1 MNPRSPSLLYPILFD
16 RHPEAILATDLKATI
31 TYANPAA
38 VQVLARPPSQS
49 LLGMHIHT
57 LFSQENLP
65 ALQGFIQHAIAS
77 GEAQLFELPLPATG
91 QGPASFR
98 IMLVPQAEQTRA
110 SADLSTEAETA
121 VVQALTFYMTPV
133 KQQSPLP
140 NYLAEE
146 PAAYDI
152 NRMEHL
158 STVSQLAAS
167 ISHEV
172 RNPLSVTRGFL
183 QLLNTPGLTADKQK
197 DYIKISLEEL
207 DRAAGIITDYL
218 SFARPVIDET
228 VPFSLYDELEYIAK
242 MMIPYATIRDVRFQL
257 LNEAEGVLLFGS
269 TKKFRQALINLIKN
283 GIEAM
288 PRGGELRLSCT
299 GSANGIAHIEITD
312 TGSGM
317 DEEMLKRVG
326 KPFFTTKEK
335 GTGLGMMV
343 AYSLIQGMNGEIE
356 VSSKVG
362 EGTCFSLYMPVIEG

>member
-16 RHPEAILATDLKATI
+16 RHPEAILATDLEACI
-31 TYANPAA
+31 DYANPAA
-38 VQVLARPPSQS
+38 VQAFARPPLQS
-49 LLGMHIHT
+49 LLGTRIHT
-57 LFSQENLP
+57 LFAEEDLP
-65 ALQGFIQHAIAS
+65 VLHKHIQQAIS
-77 GEAQLFELPLPATG
+77 LGEAQLFDLKLPANG
-91 QGPASFR
+91 QAPTPLR
-98 IMLVPQAEQTRA
+98 IMLVPQAEPA
-110 SADLSTEAETA
+110 
-121 VVQALTFYMTPV
+121 QALTFYLTTYT
-133 KQQSPLP
+133 KLSSLP
-140 NYLAEE
+140 IYFAEE
-146 PAAYDI
+146 PSSYDI
-152 NRMEHL
+152 NRVEHL

-183 QLLNTPGLTADKQK
+183 QLMTTPGLTTDKQK

-218 SFARPVIDET
+218 SFAKPVIDET
-228 VPFSLYDELEYIAK
+228 VPFFLYDELEYIAK
-242 MMIPYATIRDVRFQL
+242 MMIPYATIRDIRFQL
-257 LNEAEGVLLFGS
+257 LNEAQGIQIFGS

-288 PRGGELRLSCT
+288 PSGGELRLACT
-299 GSANGIAHIEITD
+299 GSANGIAHIEIAD
-312 TGSGM
+312 TGTGM
-317 DEEMLKRVG
+317 DAEMLKRVG

-362 EGTCFSLYMPVIEG
+362 EGTCFSIYLPIIEG